1 VTAVEVT
8 AVDLAGFDVRAA
20 LIGYLKELRLPTV
33 RQCYEETARLTE
45 QETLSYEPYLLEVIS
60 RKCEQGRK
68 LESNGC

>member
-1 VTAVEVT
+1 M
-8 AVDLAGFDVRAA
+8 DLAGFDVRAA

-60 RKCEQGRK
+60 RKCE
-68 LESNGC
+68 